1 MTYLGLD
8 LSTKT
13 GYAVLRDG
21 KLETYGKIHAKESD
35 QPVPEYAMIERAK
48 SVAAEVV
55 KIVHEWA
62 PSLICIE
69 QTNLGRSRT
78 TQKELEFIHYA
89 VLDSLSWGF
98 KDKVVYADTSAWR
111 SALKVTLTKDQRKH
125 NKAVKAGE
133 VRGKITPKHLAVA
146 YINQK
151 YGLKLKLK
159 DNDEADAICLAE
171 YAQLKHPEFGKPIS
185 FDFTKT
191 FS

>member
-21 KLETYGKIHAKESD
+21 KLETYGKIYAKESD
-35 QPVPEYAMIERAK
+35 QPIPEYAMIERAK

-55 KIVHEWA
+55 KIVHEWS

-78 TQKELEFIHYA
+78 TQKGLEFIHYA
-89 VLDSLSWGF
+89 VLDSLSWDF
-98 KDKVVYADTSAWR
+98 RDKVVYADTSAWR
-111 SALKVTLTKDQRKH
+111 NALKIALTKDQRRH
-125 NKAVKAGE
+125 NKAVNARKA
-133 VRGKITPKHLAVA
+133 RGRITPKHLAVA
-146 YINQK
+146 YVNQK

-171 YAQLKHPEFGKPIS
+171 YAQIRYPEFDRPIS
-185 FDFTKT
+185 FDFTET
-191 FS
+191 FN